1 MALRRCNGPMYVHPA
16 EYVYGLH
23 SYGTNGPMYV
33 YPAECAFDLP
43 ALFKLPLE
51 GRHDRRRIIINY
63 YSLSLIIIN
72 YY

>member
-1 MALRRCNGPMYVHPA
+1 MYVHPA

-33 YPAECAFDLP
+33 HPAECAFDLP

-51 GRHDRRRIIINY
+51 GRHDRQRVESGTPI
-63 YSLSLIIIN
+63 
-72 YY
+72 